1 MSGKVGIITGGAS
14 GIGLALAKDLHQKGW
29 KLTIV
34 DMNSVQGEAIVADFG
49 EENALF
55 IKADVSKWEENVRF
69 FKVTNEKFGHIDF
82 VAANAGIDDSQ
93 NLYSEASTDGLT
105 KPNYKTIEVD
115 LFGPLYA
122 SQLALHYFRA
132 SPKGGKI
139 VVTSSTAGIYAS
151 PAVPQYCTAKFG
163 AIGLVRSMGG
173 NQALKKQNIT
183 VNAVC
188 PNFVATGLA
197 PRELLKVMQEK
208 FPHYITPASTIVKA
222 FNMFLED
229 DSRSGQVAECVL
241 DEVFI
246 REQHPYPDEK
256 QAAIRKEYLPHF
268 MAAYDGKIGHRGE
281 EFADT

>member
-1 MSGKVGIITGGAS
+1 VNLLTS

-34 DMNSVQGEAIVADFG
+34 DMNSTQGEAIVADFG

-69 FKVTNEKFGHIDF
+69 FKVTKEKFGHIDF
-82 VAANAGIDDSQ
+82 GTLLSFCSYEVAANAGIDDSQ

-132 SPKGGKI
+132 SSKGGKI

-173 NQALKKQNIT
+173 NQGLKNQNIT

-188 PNFVATGLA
+188 PSFVATGLA
-197 PRELLKVMQEK
+197 PRELLKGD
-208 FPHYITPASTIVKA
+208 ILGIKA
-222 FNMFLED
+222 NH
-229 DSRSGQVAECVL
+229 Q
-241 DEVFI
+241 
-246 REQHPYPDEK
+246 
-256 QAAIRKEYLPHF
+256 
-268 MAAYDGKIGHRGE
+268 
-281 EFADT
+281 